1 VTVALAFGEPASV
14 AGGMTLRRAT
24 FHARSRLPLGT
35 ARTIAVGVGAR
46 LRALLGIDGDVELI
60 EPCAIGDRQRRLLF
74 GGAHVVRARGQ
85 HSDVYAVVRL
95 ADAGALV
102 TRAFGERAGEAPAFS
117 EIERG
122 VLDRIVASVLPLC
135 GSLCGALGPIGR
147 VAADAAL
154 DCVTYFEVRTAAPAA
169 IGFAFTRDPAPA
181 GPAAGLRVEDLAA
194 VRCDGRVE
202 IARGRIG
209 ATALALLRVG
219 AVIPLATR
227 LDAPARFAVGDRVV
241 CEGTAGECDGAAAFV
256 AAGPAAA

>member
-1 VTVALAFGEPASV
+1 MTVALAFGEPAPA
-14 AGGMTLRRAT
+14 AGGATVRRAT
-24 FHARSRLPLGT
+24 FRARSRLPLGT

-60 EPCAIGDRQRRLLF
+60 EPCAIGDRQRKLLF

-102 TRAFGERAGEAPAFS
+102 TRAFGERAGVARAFS

-122 VLDRIVASVLPLC
+122 VLDRIVANVLPLC
-135 GSLCGALGPIGR
+135 GPLCGALGPIGR
-147 VAADAAL
+147 VAADSAL

-181 GPAAGLRVEDLAA
+181 GARDGLRVEDLAA
-194 VRCDGRVE
+194 VRCDGRIE
-202 IARGRIG
+202 IARAHRCGRPR
-209 ATALALLRVG
+209 AAARRRHH
-219 AVIPLATR
+219 PLPAR
-227 LDAPARFAVGDRVV
+227 LDAPARFAVGDRVL

-256 AAGPAAA
+256 AGGPAAA